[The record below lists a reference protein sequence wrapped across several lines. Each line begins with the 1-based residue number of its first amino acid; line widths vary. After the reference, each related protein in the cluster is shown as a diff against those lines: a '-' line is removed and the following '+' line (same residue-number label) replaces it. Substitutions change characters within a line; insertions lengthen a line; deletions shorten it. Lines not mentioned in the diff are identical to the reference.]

1 MDSLSHYAVA
11 AWFYTMHLRS
21 RHGWYREVNVSRKFK
36 LPFDKRGGMVTLRRQ
51 MLESKA
57 FLDLSPPAKTLLL
70 LLQVQWRADRAV
82 GYGVREA
89 EEKIGCSRKI
99 AMRSFSELRE
109 AGFIRMVDES
119 LFCSRRHSKTR
130 TWRLTWLPWNCK
142 APTNDWEKINT
153 IKKAE

>member
-1 MDSLSHYAVA
+1 
-11 AWFYTMHLRS
+11 MHLRS

>member
-1 MDSLSHYAVA
+1 MSKKL
-11 AWFYTMHLRS
+11 
-21 RHGWYREVNVSRKFK
+21 K
-36 LPFDKRGGMVTLRRQ
+36 LPFDRRGSMIVLRRQ
-51 MLESKA
+51 MLESKN
-57 FLDLSPPAKTLLL
+57 FLDLSPQAKILL
-70 LLQVQWRADRAV
+70 LLQVQWRPGRAV

-99 AMRSFSELRE
+99 AMRAFSELRE

-130 TWRLTWLPWNCK
+130 TWRLTWMPWNCQ

-153 IKKAE
+153 IKRTEQ

>member
-130 TWRLTWLPWNCK
+130 TWRLTWLPWDYSE
-142 APTNDWEKINT
+142 PTNDWEKINRV
-153 IKKAE
+153 KN